1 MTAKRNNK
9 RVTKR
14 RGAVAAFS
22 IVAMVPLLG
31 MTAIALDVGMLYVAH
46 TEAQS
51 SSDAASLAGAWELLN
66 DDRIMG
72 DAAMD
77 AVLTAT
83 RQEAQQLAGMNL
95 VLRHSPTLDLNTGN
109 APDGDV
115 VIGQLSN
122 LTNMNESLNFGVP
135 SQFNTVVVRVQRD
148 SESNGPVT
156 LWFANALGIDTAD
169 LRTVSVA
176 AFEPGIVGF
185 RIDDPNQTSGLLP
198 FTLHEDPWLSLVN
211 DMLTNGGNYPDSF
224 TFDESSGLVY
234 AGADG
239 RPELNI
245 YPGSGIDQL
254 PAGNFGTIDIGSPS
268 NSTSDIARQVLQGV
282 YQDDLSYFGGE
293 FTLANGPLY
302 LSGDTGLSAGFKD
315 ELTAVIGQARTL
327 PLFDQVTGVGENSVF
342 RIVSFA
348 GIRIMD
354 VKFTGSMTMKKL
366 VIQPAVAV
374 DNTAIGGSNTA
385 TSQFVYSSPRIVR

>member
-1 MTAKRNNK
+1 
-9 RVTKR
+9 
-14 RGAVAAFS
+14 
-22 IVAMVPLLG
+22 

-66 DDRIMG
+66 DDRMLG
-72 DAAMD
+72 DAGMS
-77 AVLTAT
+77 AVLAAT
-83 RQEAQQLAGMNL
+83 RQGAAQLAGMNP
-95 VLRHSPTLDLNTGN
+95 VLRQSPTLDLNMGN

-135 SQFNTVVVRVQRD
+135 SQFNTVVVRVKRD
-148 SESNGPVT
+148 SDSNGPVT
-156 LWFANALGIDTAD
+156 LWFANALGIESAN

-198 FTLHEDPWLSLVN
+198 FTLHEDPWVSLVS
-211 DMLTNGGNYPDSF
+211 DMLTHGGNYPDNF
-224 TFDESSGLVY
+224 TFDEDTGQVY

-254 PAGNFGTIDIGSPS
+254 PAGNFGTIDIGSSS
-268 NSTSDIARQVLQGV
+268 NSNADIIRQILQGIN
-282 YQDDLSYFGGE
+282 QNDLSYLGGE
-293 FTLANGPLY
+293 FTLANGPVWLN
-302 LSGDTGLSAGFKD
+302 GDTGLSAGFSD
-315 ELTAVIGQARTL
+315 ELSAIKGQARTL
-327 PLFDQVTGVGENSVF
+327 PLFDELTGVGGNSMF
-342 RIVSFA
+342 RIVRFA

-354 VKFTGSMTMKKL
+354 VDFTGAMTLKKL

-374 DNTAIGGSNTA
+374 DNTAIGGSNTD